1 MHHNLLRSLSAISP
15 HSQLV
20 ESLKAKHPVL
30 GDYLNVASIENG
42 EHPPSEASNPSNP
55 FEAVPFPRFPHC

>member
-1 MHHNLLRSLSAISP
+1 MHHSFLRLVSPFPP

-20 ESLKAKHPVL
+20 ESLKDKYPAL

-42 EHPPSEASNPSNP
+42 EHPPSESTCVNPY
-55 FEAVPFPRFPHC
+55 EAVAFPRFPDP